1 MKVKAEDI
9 EAELG
14 YKGITLRIWG
24 NDEKLRGRLQ
34 VGSAKIRWWKGGAS
48 TTYTD
53 VRLEDMI
60 DWLEKQSK

>member
-1 MKVKAEDI
+1 MKIKAEDI

-14 YKGITLRIWG
+14 NNGITLRIWG